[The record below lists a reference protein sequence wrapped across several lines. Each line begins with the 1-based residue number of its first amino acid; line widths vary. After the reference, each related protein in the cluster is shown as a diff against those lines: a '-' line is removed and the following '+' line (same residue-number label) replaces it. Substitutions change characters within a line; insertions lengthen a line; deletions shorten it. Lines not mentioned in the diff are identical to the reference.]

1 MVFRFADS
9 KYHDKN
15 ELLEKTANDPRRLK
29 LYTRTDLAL
38 KMARDQ
44 LFTKAGGD
52 RPDKPN
58 VMIVFTD
65 GRPTKPKGNRNFNFK
80 EFASQIAKD
89 FEVSFFVVVCC
100 FVF

>member
-15 ELLEKTANDPRRLK
+15 ELLEKTANEPRRLK

-38 KMARDQ
+38 KMAMDQ

-65 GRPTKPKGNRNFNFK
+65 GRPTNLKATEILTSRNLPVK
-80 EFASQIAKD
+80 
-89 FEVSFFVVVCC
+89 
-100 FVF
+100 